1 MNKILIGEI
10 EKIFKDKK
18 FNEVIEKLL
27 PLIKSTENNKQTDIP
42 IWNIYYL
49 IGQSYRFKE
58 DYKNAVWYLQKSTE
72 TIENSLNL
80 KALGIVYHQV
90 GSYNE
95 AINLHTKSLGL
106 DDTQPSTWNSIGISQ
121 KYLKQYDKAETNYET
136 AINVHLKNIVKS
148 LNNSK
153 NSVFYPHN
161 DNMFKAPLFTKYA
174 MDAAILLTVKKN
186 YDSISAPSGA
196 AAEAIIADESRKS
209 LYWSEQITRDGKK
222 TFLIMPNFFNT
233 LFYSLFK
240 NKTYFLLIGNK
251 AEVLELQGKE
261 DETKKYWTEANLFKS
276 LFETL
281 DQKNDNI

>member
-1 MNKILIGEI
+1 MKKILIEEI
-10 EKIFKDKK
+10 EKIFNDKK

-58 DYKNAVWYLQKSTE
+58 DYKNAVWYLQKSIE

-95 AINLHTKSLGL
+95 SINLHTKSLGL

-136 AINVHLKNIVKS
+136 AINVHIKNIVKS

-153 NSVFYPHN
+153 NSVFYPHS

-186 YDSISAPSGA
+186 YDSISAPSSA

-209 LYWSEQITRDGKK
+209 LYWSEQITKDEKK

-240 NKTYFLLIGNK
+240 NKTYFILISNK
-251 AEVLELQGKE
+251 AEVLELQEKE
-261 DETKKYWTEANLFKS
+261 DEAKKYWTEANLFK
-276 LFETL
+276 
-281 DQKNDNI
+281 

>member
-1 MNKILIGEI
+1 VNKILIEEI
-10 EKIFKDKK
+10 REIFDNKK
-18 FNEVIEKLL
+18 FDEVIEKLL
-27 PLIKSTENNKQTDIP
+27 PLLKNIKDNKQTDIP
-42 IWNIYYL
+42 VWNIYYL

-58 DYKNAVWYLQKSTE
+58 DYKNASSYLKKSVE
-72 TIENSLNL
+72 TFENPSNL

-153 NSVFYPHN
+153 NSVFYPHSE
-161 DNMFKAPLFTKYA
+161 DMFKAPLFTKYA
-174 MDAAILLTVKKN
+174 MDAAIFLTVKKN

-196 AAEAIIADESRKS
+196 AAEAIVADESRKS
-209 LYWSEQITRDGKK
+209 LYWSEQITKDGKK
-222 TFLIMPNFFNT
+222 TFVVMPNFFNT

-240 NKTYFLLIGNK
+240 NNTYFLLIGNK

-261 DETKKYWTEANLFKS
+261 NETKKYWTEANLFKS
-276 LFETL
+276 LFETF
-281 DQKNDNI
+281 DQKK

>member
-1 MNKILIGEI
+1 VNKILIEEI
-10 EKIFKDKK
+10 EKIFNDKK

-58 DYKNAVWYLQKSTE
+58 DYKNASSYLKKSVE
-72 TIENSLNL
+72 TYENPSNL

-95 AINLHTKSLGL
+95 AIKLHTKSLGL

-121 KYLKQYDKAETNYET
+121 KYLKQYDKAEINYET

-153 NSVFYPHN
+153 NSVFYPHS
-161 DNMFKAPLFTKYA
+161 DDMFKAPLFTKYA
-174 MDAAILLTVKKN
+174 MDAAIFLTVKKN
-186 YDSISAPSGA
+186 YDSISYPSGA
-196 AAEAIIADESRKS
+196 AAEAITVDESRKS
-209 LYWSEQITRDGKK
+209 LYWSEQITKDEKK

-240 NKTYFLLIGNK
+240 NKTYFMLIGNK
-251 AEVLELQGKE
+251 AEVLELQEKE
-261 DETKKYWTEANLFKS
+261 DEAKKYWTEANLFKS
-276 LFETL
+276 LFETYS
-281 DQKNDNI
+281 I

>member
-1 MNKILIGEI
+1 MKKILIEEI

-58 DYKNAVWYLQKSTE
+58 DYKNASSYLKKSVE
-72 TIENSLNL
+72 TYENPSNL

-153 NSVFYPHN
+153 NSVFYPHS

-196 AAEAIIADESRKS
+196 AAEAITVDESRKS
-209 LYWSEQITRDGKK
+209 LYWSEQITKDGKK

-240 NKTYFLLIGNK
+240 NKTYFILISNK
-251 AEVLELQGKE
+251 AEVLELQEKE
-261 DETKKYWTEANLFKS
+261 DEAKKYWTEANLFKS
-276 LFETL
+276 LFETYS
-281 DQKNDNI
+281 I

>member
-1 MNKILIGEI
+1 MNKILIEEI
-10 EKIFKDKK
+10 REIFDNKK
-18 FNEVIEKLL
+18 FDEVIEKLL
-27 PLIKSTENNKQTDIP
+27 PLLKNIKDNKQTDIP
-42 IWNIYYL
+42 VWNIYYL

-58 DYKNAVWYLQKSTE
+58 DYKNASSYLKKSVE
-72 TIENSLNL
+72 TFENPSNL

-95 AINLHTKSLGL
+95 AIKLHTKSLGL

-153 NSVFYPHN
+153 NSVFYPHS
-161 DNMFKAPLFTKYA
+161 DDMFKAPLFTKYA
-174 MDAAILLTVKKN
+174 MDAAIFLTVKKN
-186 YDSISAPSGA
+186 YDSISAPFGA
-196 AAEAIIADESRKS
+196 AAEAITVDESKKS
-209 LYWSEQITRDGKK
+209 LYWSEQITKDGKK

-233 LFYSLFK
+233 FFYSLFK
-240 NKTYFLLIGNK
+240 NKTYFMLIGNK

-281 DQKNDNI
+281 DQKK

>member
-1 MNKILIGEI
+1 MNKILIDEI
-10 EKIFKDKK
+10 EKIFNDKK

-27 PLIKSTENNKQTDIP
+27 PLIKSTENNKQTNIP
-42 IWNIYYL
+42 MWNIYYL

-58 DYKNAVWYLQKSTE
+58 DYKDASSYLKKSVE
-72 TIENSLNL
+72 TFENPSNL
-80 KALGIVYHQV
+80 KALGIVYHQI

-95 AINLHTKSLGL
+95 AIKLHTKSLGL
-106 DDTQPSTWNSIGISQ
+106 DDTQPSTWNSIGVSQ
-121 KYLKQYDKAETNYET
+121 KYLKQYDKAEKNYET
-136 AINVHLKNIVKS
+136 AINVHLRNIVKS

-153 NSVFYPHN
+153 NSVFYPHS
-161 DNMFKAPLFTKYA
+161 DDMFKAPLFTKYA

-186 YDSISAPSGA
+186 YDSISYPSGA
-196 AAEAIIADESRKS
+196 AAEAITVDESRKS
-209 LYWSEQITRDGKK
+209 LYWSEQITKDGKK

-233 LFYSLFK
+233 FFYSLFK
-240 NKTYFLLIGNK
+240 NKTYFMLIGNK

-281 DQKNDNI
+281 DQKK

>member
-1 MNKILIGEI
+1 VNKILIEEI
-10 EKIFKDKK
+10 REIFDNKK
-18 FNEVIEKLL
+18 FDEVIEKLL
-27 PLIKSTENNKQTDIP
+27 PLLKNIKDNKQTDIP
-42 IWNIYYL
+42 VWNIYYL

-58 DYKNAVWYLQKSTE
+58 DYKNASSYLKKSVE
-72 TIENSLNL
+72 TFENPSNL

-95 AINLHTKSLGL
+95 AINLYTKSLGL

-153 NSVFYPHN
+153 NSVFYPHSE
-161 DNMFKAPLFTKYA
+161 DMFKAPLFTKYA
-174 MDAAILLTVKKN
+174 MDAAIFLTVKKN

-196 AAEAIIADESRKS
+196 AAEAITVDESRKS
-209 LYWSEQITRDGKK
+209 LYWSEQITKDGKK

-233 LFYSLFK
+233 FFYSLFK
-240 NKTYFLLIGNK
+240 NNTYFMLIGNK

-281 DQKNDNI
+281 DQKK